1 MKLIIRADS
10 VTIEGYVNAIERNS
24 KPLTERGVTFVERIK
39 AGAFGRALKRAK
51 DVRILLN
58 HDASR
63 DLGGISDGT
72 LELEED
78 AIGLKA
84 RAKITDP
91 EVIEDARHGD
101 LVGWS
106 FGFSDESVEQLR
118 DEESGLPL
126 RIVNDLK
133 LFEVSILN
141 RKRSPAYVGTL
152 VSVRDDGTEERM
164 NISEDYAE
172 EVETITEEP
181 TEATET
187 ASEELVTEEIRTESS
202 EEETAPTEVSSEY
215 FTQYKNIISEM
226 KSLVRKNKED

>member
-172 EVETITEEP
+172 EIETVTEEP